1 MKAVIFTQHGGP
13 EVLTYTDVAEPK
25 PRADEVLVR
34 VRACALNHLDLWIRR
49 GIPGIQI
56 PMPHA
61 IGHIGGSDIAGEIAA
76 TGELVSDIRA
86 GEKILLQPGVSCG
99 RCAACLAGND
109 NLCRKYTL
117 LGYLV
122 NGGYAEYVVAPA
134 RNVVAMPAG
143 LSFEEAAAIPLVFL
157 TAWHMLVT
165 RAKLQAGEDVL
176 ILGGGSGV
184 GSAGI
189 QIAKVL
195 GARVIATVGS
205 EEKAEKTRALGA
217 DDVIIHTKENFQ
229 AKVKELTAKRGVDV
243 VFEHVGT
250 ATWPMSIASLAVNGR
265 LVTCGAT
272 TGFDAKI
279 DLRFLFS
286 RHLSI
291 LGSYM
296 ASKAELFPVL
306 ELVARKLV
314 HPVVDKIFP
323 LAEARAAHERLES
336 REQFGK
342 IMLKI

>member
-1 MKAVIFTQHGGP
+1 MKAVIFTEHGGP
-13 EVLTYTDVAEPK
+13 EVLQYTDVPDPEPR
-25 PRADEVLVR
+25 PDEVRVR
-34 VRACALNHLDLWIRR
+34 VRACALNHLDLFIRN

-56 PMPHA
+56 PMPH
-61 IGHIGGSDIAGEIAA
+61 INGSDIAGEIDAV
-76 TGELVSDIRA
+76 GELVTGIPA
-86 GEKILLQPGVSCG
+86 GEKILLQPGISCG

-122 NGGYAEYVVAPA
+122 NGGYAEYVCAPA
-134 RNVVAMPAG
+134 RNVALIPAG
-143 LSFEEAAAIPLVFL
+143 LSWEQAAAIPLVFI

-165 RAKLQAGEDVL
+165 RAKLQPGEDVL

-184 GSAGI
+184 GTAGI

-195 GARVIATVGS
+195 GARVITTVGG
-205 EEKAEKTRALGA
+205 EEKVDRLRALGA
-217 DDVIIHTKENFQ
+217 DEVIVHTRQQIRAE
-229 AKVKELTAKRGVDV
+229 VKRFTAGRGVDV
-243 VFEHVGT
+243 VFEHVGE
-250 ATWPMSIASLAVNGR
+250 ATWPQSVASLAVNGR

-286 RHLSI
+286 RQLSI

-296 ASKAELFPVL
+296 GSKAELFPVL
-306 ELVARKLV
+306 DLVSRKLL
-314 HPVVDKIFP
+314 HPVLDKVFP
-323 LAEARAAHERLES
+323 LAEARAAHERLDR

-342 IMLKI
+342 VVLKI

>member
-1 MKAVIFTQHGGP
+1 MKAVIFTEHGGP
-13 EVLTYTDVAEPK
+13 EVLKYTDAPEPQ

-56 PMPHA
+56 PMPH
-61 IGHIGGSDIAGEIAA
+61 INGSDISGEIAA
-76 TGELVSDIRA
+76 VGELVTDIRA
-86 GEKILLQPGVSCG
+86 GEKVLLQPGISCG
-99 RCAACLAGND
+99 LCAACLAGND

-122 NGGYAEYVVAPA
+122 NGGYAEFVCAPSRNAVAIPA
-134 RNVVAMPAG
+134 R
-143 LSFEEAAAIPLVFL
+143 LSFEEAAAIPLVFI

-184 GSAGI
+184 GSAAI

-195 GARVIATVGS
+195 GARVIATVGA
-205 EEKAEKTRALGA
+205 EEKVEKVRALGA
-217 DDVIIHTKENFQ
+217 DEVIVHTKQQIHAE
-229 AKVKELTAKRGVDV
+229 VKRLTGKRGVDV
-243 VFEHVGT
+243 VIEHVGT
-250 ATWPMSIASLAVNGR
+250 ATWDQSVACLAVNGR

-272 TGFDAKI
+272 TGHDAKI

-296 ASKAELFPVL
+296 GSKAELFPVL
-306 ELVARKLV
+306 ELVARKLI
-314 HPVVDKIFP
+314 HPVVDKVFP
-323 LAEARAAHERLES
+323 LTEAAEAHRRLEARS
-336 REQFGK
+336 QFGK
-342 IMLKI
+342 IVLAV

>member
-1 MKAVIFTQHGGP
+1 MKAIVFTHHGGP
-13 EVLTYTDVAEPK
+13 EVLKYTDAPDPQ

-34 VRACALNHLDLWIRR
+34 VRACSINHLDLWVRR
-49 GIPGIQI
+49 GIPGVEI
-56 PMPHA
+56 PMPH
-61 IGHIGGSDIAGEIAA
+61 IPGSDVAGEIAA
-76 TGELVSDIRA
+76 VGELVTHVRA
-86 GEKILLQPGVSCG
+86 GDKVILAPGVSCG
-99 RCAACLAGND
+99 HCAACLAGND
-109 NLCRKYTL
+109 NVCREYTA
-117 LGYLV
+117 LGYKI
-122 NGGYAEYVVAPA
+122 NGGCAEFVKAPA
-134 RNVVAMPAG
+134 QNAIPMPAG
-143 LSFEEAAAIPLVFL
+143 LSFEEAAAVPLVFL

-165 RAKLQAGEDVL
+165 RAKLQPGEDVL

-205 EEKAEKTRALGA
+205 EEKVAKTKALGA
-217 DDVIIHTKENFQ
+217 DEVIVHTQQKIHTE
-229 AKVKELTAKRGVDV
+229 VKRLTGKRGVDV

-250 ATWPMSIASLAVNGR
+250 ATWEQSVASLAVNGR

-272 TGFDAKI
+272 TGYDAKI

-296 ASKAELFPVL
+296 GSKAELFPVL
-306 ELVARKLV
+306 ELLARKQV
-314 HPVVDKIFP
+314 HAVIDSVMP
-323 LAEARAAHERLES
+323 LAQCAEAHARMER

-342 IMLKI
+342 IVLKV